1 MSTFSQIKQLL
12 QVSEEDLT
20 EQNVFNKC
28 KKSLIELIKIP
39 EELIMVSDTL
49 YTKQL
54 KKPFLMKLCKNIFN
68 KKIASF
74 FSSLKY
80 DTSSIFD
87 NDSNINNLFFN
98 IY

>member
-28 KKSLIELIKIP
+28 KKSLIELIETP

-49 YTKQL
+49 YAKQL

-74 FSSLKY
+74 FLH
-80 DTSSIFD
+80 
-87 NDSNINNLFFN
+87 
-98 IY
+98 